1 MSTKPSRSES
11 EFFAREEA
19 EKIHRLAE
27 QQKREQLESQKEQS
41 KNIHFMKCPK
51 CGSDLKTVRMGLV
64 DVEECSECEVLV
76 LDKDA
81 LKKIEVADKSIFKSL
96 LEVFRTDD

>member
-1 MSTKPSRSES
+1 MTTKPSQSES

-19 EKIHRLAE
+19 EKIHRIAE
-27 QQKREQLESQKEQS
+27 QKRREELEAQRTES

-51 CGSDLKTVRMGLV
+51 CGADLKTVQMGLV
-64 DVEECSECEVLV
+64 DVEECTECETLV
-76 LDKDA
+76 LDKDK

-96 LEVFRTDD
+96 LEVFKND